1 MRRSTDFILRKIYGK
16 NILMPICKND
26 IGDAPIVL
34 NEVAS
39 VIWDLIEDDIVKQQ
53 LVAEVCN
60 MYNLQDESEEQ
71 KTVIEFIE
79 QLIDL
84 KLIVE

>member
-1 MRRSTDFILRKIYGK
+1 
-16 NILMPICKND
+16 MPICKND